1 MYTQPPARARI
12 HAITHTCMQAQ
23 LQLGGEKRQQ
33 MKIGSKVIVISRKKG
48 SFLYE
53 LTQLMSS
60 SDRASQHVAT
70 GINDSFVVCLH
81 PTSTNDSNTSP
92 QTRINRSSPSLST
105 PEHRDRLICRGRRAG
120 SDDVII
126 EHTSAQS
133 QQDAVS
139 RGP

>member
-1 MYTQPPARARI
+1 MYTQPPTRARI
-12 HAITHTCMQAQ
+12 HAITHTCIQAQ
-23 LQLGGEKRQQ
+23 LHLGGEKRQQ
-33 MKIGSKVIVISRKKG
+33 ITIGSKVIVISLKERKFFK
-48 SFLYE
+48 

-92 QTRINRSSPSLST
+92 QARINRSSPSLST
-105 PEHRDRLICRGRRAG
+105 PEHRDRSICRGRRAG

-133 QQDAVS
+133 QQGAVS